1 MISILSLFTFLLRL
15 TLMIQSQVGM
25 ILPGSEESD
34 SACLS
39 IFTSDQTQVYASFAS
54 LGENSDALF
63 EAEEEEKNESE
74 SETLADL
81 LDAIHAAGFSVKDK
95 EYYDPFFGNKGLQGN
110 LHLYDLFHSWRTP
123 LS

>member
-1 MISILSLFTFLLRL
+1 MVSLLSLFTFLLRL
-15 TLMIQSQVGM
+15 TLMIQSQVGL
-25 ILPGSEESD
+25 ILPGANDSD
-34 SACLS
+34 GACVSLS
-39 IFTSDQTQVYASFAS
+39 SSDLTLVYASFS
-54 LGENSDALF
+54 SFGENSEALF

-81 LDAIHAAGFSVKDK
+81 LDAIQESSFSSEDK

-110 LHLYDLFHSWRTP
+110 LHLYDLFHSWKTP